1 LLVAAG
7 LPHPNL
13 PRVIGWI
20 ADFFRFW
27 WALVYWNT
35 RKTWFRLHGA
45 HRDSC
50 PCQNFSD
57 SGLAM
62 DSRCEAVTS
71 WNQPRRFRKVCPL
84 LVETK
89 QGWRCSVDAERVRP
103 FWLRALAFGGGAFL
117 ALYLVGTLGLYA
129 TLRVTGYEVSYVT
142 VAWPPRW
149 SELRHSQELLY
160 ANRAR
165 DAMAAGDYQTAI
177 LSLQT
182 VCLLNPQNS
191 GAALTLAHLLQ
202 LAGQA
207 TVAEHIYE
215 RLMLDVPDQRP
226 VIAQIWIRLLL
237 ARANYTDLKRLA
249 TAMLSE
255 DSSHREAWLHAL
267 LFAARQ
273 SNDPAVLEPLLS
285 GEHGLPNWSVDLVGI
300 EQLLIQR
307 KNDRALPKLTRLY
320 PAKTPPYVAFYQ
332 ADRLIRLGHP
342 EQAANL
348 VNAYG
353 NLLSGDEATILRL
366 RAYRAKGWSSLAD
379 TEFEGLLQRAMTPR
393 LATLCGSYLL
403 EWPDNDR
410 AARFVRRF
418 LADGPALTSETLPV
432 HQAVFLVASSSGQ
445 ADQANQVASRID
457 AFTKSDGKALRGLG
471 ALLHAGATPEQL
483 AQLLPAIA
491 LPIEVL
497 YAVHGRVVPAKS

>member
-1 LLVAAG
+1 ML
-7 LPHPNL
+7 
-13 PRVIGWI
+13 GWI

-27 WALVYWNT
+27 WALVYWNS

-50 PCQNFSD
+50 PCQDYSD
-57 SGLAM
+57 SGLAL
-62 DSRCEAVTS
+62 DSRCDAVAS
-71 WNQPRRFRKVCPL
+71 WNNPRRFRRVCPL

-103 FWLRALAFGGGAFL
+103 FWLRALAFAGAALL
-117 ALYLVGTLGLYA
+117 ALYLLGTVALYGTL
-129 TLRVTGYEVSYVT
+129 RFTGYQVSYIT
-142 VAWPPRW
+142 VVWPPRW
-149 SELRHSQELLY
+149 PELRKSQELLY

-165 DAMAAGDYQTAI
+165 TAMAAGDYQTAI

-207 TVAEHIYE
+207 SVAEHIYE

-226 VIAQIWIRLLL
+226 AVAQIWIRLLL
-237 ARANYTDLKRLA
+237 ARANYTDLKPLA

-273 SNDPAVLEPLLS
+273 SNDPAVLDPLLS
-285 GEHGLPNWSVDLVGI
+285 GEHGLPNWSLEVAGI
-300 EQLLIQR
+300 EQLILQR
-307 KNDRALPKLTRLY
+307 KADHALPRLTRIH
-320 PAKTPPYVAFYQ
+320 PATIPPYVAFYQ
-332 ADRLIRLGHP
+332 ADRLLRLGYA

-353 NLLSGDEATILRL
+353 KVLSPDEAAILRL
-366 RAYRAKGWSSLAD
+366 RAYRAKGWTSLAD
-379 TEFEGLLQRAMTPR
+379 PEFEGLMQLPLTPR
-393 LATLCGSYLL
+393 LTTLCSAYLL
-403 EWPDNDR
+403 EWPDRDR
-410 AARFVRRF
+410 GARFVQRF
-418 LADGPALTSETLPV
+418 LAAGPALTNETLPL
-432 HQAVFLVASSSGQ
+432 HQAVYLVAIVSGQ
-445 ADQANQVASRID
+445 ADRAKEVAGRID
-457 AFTKSDGKALRGLG
+457 AFTNSDGKALRGLG
-471 ALLHAGATPEQL
+471 ELLQGGATSEQL
-483 AQLLPAIA
+483 AQLLPAIN

-497 YAVHGRVVPAKS
+497 YALHGRAAIPAKS